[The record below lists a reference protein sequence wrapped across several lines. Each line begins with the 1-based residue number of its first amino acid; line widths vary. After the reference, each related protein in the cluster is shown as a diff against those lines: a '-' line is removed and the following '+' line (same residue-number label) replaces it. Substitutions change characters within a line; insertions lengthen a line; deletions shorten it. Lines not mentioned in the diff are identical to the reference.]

1 MSSLLVRPPLQ
12 ASIQDLFGVGAP
24 GYQIYCFGR
33 FDILQISNGTE
44 ASSLFLRRRRGDAY
58 PSRLRAPGDRAA
70 TADAADQGIGGRTG
84 REAVRA
90 RRPRRGLDR
99 GGPPL
104 PGPGEV
110 DPRACQDPKSTRLNS
125 SHT

>member
-1 MSSLLVRPPLQ
+1 MVRPSLQ
-12 ASIQDLFGVGAP
+12 TSIQALSGVRSAE
-24 GYQIYCFGR
+24 YQIYCFGQ
-33 FDILQISNGTE
+33 FDILYISNGTE
-44 ASSLFLRRRRGDAY
+44 ASSLFLRGRRGDAY

-104 PGPGEV
+104 PGRGEV
-110 DPRACQDPKSTRLNS
+110 DPRACRACEDLGAPGR
-125 SHT
+125 